1 MEIKNLRH
9 ALRVYP
15 TIHHY
20 LNIYDTPTFV
30 VYMLI
35 NYVLGV
41 FFRAFS
47 SMYNRYEFTSS
58 GHFFCQYTGLAHPS
72 LLSDRNN
79 RVTIDVVGH
88 FPM

>member
-15 TIHHY
+15 TIHHC

-47 SMYNRYEFTSS
+47 SMYNSYEVTSS
-58 GHFFCQYTGLAHPS
+58 GHFFSQYTDLAHPS
-72 LLSDRNN
+72 LQSDHNN
-79 RVTIDVVGH
+79 RVTIDIK
-88 FPM
+88 